1 MDTVTIRVSKA
12 LRDEV
17 RALAKEDGLSVDE
30 YLRKFVNDD
39 KNRRAKE
46 GMVQAMKTN
55 SPDQSYLKEAEEW
68 QSDRFS

>member
-1 MDTVTIRVSKA
+1 MMDTVTIRVSKA
-12 LRDEV
+12 LR
-17 RALAKEDGLSVDE
+17 
-30 YLRKFVNDD
+30 DD